1 VIEFDRVTRRFADHD
16 VVADVSL
23 RVAAGELVALVGG
36 SGAGKTTLL
45 RMVNRLLDPTAGR
58 VCVDTRPTLEL
69 EPVLLRRSIGYVIQ
83 AVGLFPHMTVERNL
97 AVVPKLASLNRPDRD
112 RRVDELLE
120 RVELEPRV
128 HRSRLPRQLSGGQ
141 QQRVGIARALASE
154 PRIMLMDEPFGALDP
169 VTRDS
174 LRRYFDQLRR
184 KLRLTTILVTHD
196 MAEAL
201 VMADRI
207 AVMDAGRIVQV
218 GTPHELLS
226 APANDLVR
234 RLIESPL
241 DQARRVGQLLGT
253 GGQP

>member
-16 VVADVSL
+16 VVAEVSL
-23 RVAAGELVALVGG
+23 RIEPGELLALVGG

-45 RMVNRLLDPTAGR
+45 RMVNRLIDPTTGR
-58 VCVDTRPTLEL
+58 VCVDGSSTREL
-69 EPVLLRRSIGYVIQ
+69 DPVVLRRGIGYVIQ
-83 AVGLFPHMTVERNL
+83 AVGLFPHMTIERNL
-97 AVVPKLASLNRPDRD
+97 AVVPRLAALPRDQRD
-112 RRVDELLE
+112 RRIDELLE
-120 RVELEPRV
+120 RVELDPALYRT
-128 HRSRLPRQLSGGQ
+128 RYPRQLSGGQ

-184 KLRLTTILVTHD
+184 QLKLTTILVTHD

-207 AVMDAGRIVQV
+207 AVMEAGRLVQV
-218 GTPHELLS
+218 GTPHELLT
-226 APANDLVR
+226 APASDLVR

-241 DQARRVGQLLGT
+241 DQARRVDELLGA
-253 GGQP
+253 GGAR